1 MGQPSDP
8 TPSEPP
14 SSGEPAP
21 AERLPDQRRF
31 PLFVG
36 QVLGGYRIE
45 GKAGRGGFARVL
57 RAQRLLDG
65 EPVALKLLRYRHR
78 GESRREQQ
86 LLREGRI
93 LSSLEH
99 PRILRCLEVGRAGPW
114 SYLVLPWVEGFPLS
128 RALGKAPLPPQL
140 ALDCAF
146 QALEALEHI
155 HRRGIVHLDVK
166 PDNLLLDQKG
176 RCFLFDFGLALTR
189 EDRLAERA
197 AGGVKRIVG
206 SSSYR
211 APEQETPGAVLSE
224 KSDIHGFGV
233 TLHRLL
239 TAELPRQRRPRE
251 DLSPALR
258 RLISRCLDLDPQ
270 ARPSAREL
278 RQSLHELDSIFA
290 GGERANG

>member
-1 MGQPSDP
+1 MGPPSDELSNE
-8 TPSEPP
+8 PS
-14 SSGEPAP
+14 
-21 AERLPDQRRF
+21 DKQRF

-45 GKAGRGGFARVL
+45 GKGGRGGFARVL
-57 RAQRLLDG
+57 RAQRLIDG
-65 EPVALKLLRYRHR
+65 EQVALKLLRYRHR
-78 GESRREQQ
+78 GESRREAQ
-86 LLREGRI
+86 LVREGEI

-99 PRILRCLEVGRAGPW
+99 PRILRCLEMGRAGPW
-114 SYLVLPWVEGFPLS
+114 SFLVLPWVEGYPLS
-128 RALGKAPLPPQL
+128 RVLGKGPLEPQL

-146 QALEALEHI
+146 QALEALEHV

-166 PDNLLLDQKG
+166 PDNLLLDQKR

-189 EDRLAERA
+189 EHRLAERA

-224 KSDIHGFGV
+224 KSDIYGFGV

-239 TAELPRQRRPRE
+239 TAELPQERTPRE
-251 DLSPALR
+251 DLASGLRAL
-258 RLISRCLDLDPQ
+258 LSRCLDLDPQ

-278 RQSLHELDSIFA
+278 RQALHELEAIFA
-290 GGERANG
+290 SGERANG